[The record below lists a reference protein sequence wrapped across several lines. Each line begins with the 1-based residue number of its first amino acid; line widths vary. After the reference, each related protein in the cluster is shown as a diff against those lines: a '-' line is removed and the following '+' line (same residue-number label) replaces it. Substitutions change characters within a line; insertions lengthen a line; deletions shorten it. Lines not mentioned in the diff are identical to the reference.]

1 MSNLVIIKPKPKS
14 RSFTNINGTM
24 SRVVEQLEDGNLKE
38 KTLGTYN
45 GEKFQVLNK
54 LNEQLYGLIVKRN
67 GC

>member
-45 GEKFQVLNK
+45 GEKFPGSKQIERAV
-54 LNEQLYGLIVKRN
+54 IWSDSKRN